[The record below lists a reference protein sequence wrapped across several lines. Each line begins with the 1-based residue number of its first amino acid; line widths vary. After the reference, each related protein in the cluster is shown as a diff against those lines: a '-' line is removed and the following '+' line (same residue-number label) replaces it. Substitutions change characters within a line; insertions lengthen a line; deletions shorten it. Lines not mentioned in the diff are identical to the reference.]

1 MRKLLFLLFIPFVTF
16 GQSTDGVDIC
26 LALQSNNFTTDA
38 EAERALT
45 RIMNASGLAKN
56 FALIPCDNIS
66 NAVAVSYRGE
76 RYIIYDKKFM
86 SLISS
91 RTNDWSNLTILAHE
105 VGHHLNGHSI
115 DLSMAKIVEPKSLAE
130 KRKQELEADEFAGF
144 IMAKLGA
151 PLSSVLSSISLIT
164 TDDDDTFSTH
174 PKRSRRLERLKL
186 GYSKGQFEKSNNNSN
201 DVKKKTSAVEKKVES
216 KLGTTEGIWNL
227 IDYSDDPFAKT
238 KFSASIVGEGVGDLN
253 IDKPKLTLN
262 GAKSYTR
269 DIITLEN
276 FNSLINAFLSDS
288 DLSDS
293 EVYNDYKKSLSD
305 SEVYNDYKKSYFDKY
320 DGYDVYLY
328 FAFAVDDEM
337 VGSTWVQLFEGDS
350 DTLTAKISSYSALRN
365 KNPINFPIKIPNK
378 VELELFDIIDK
389 LKQGKLLFIKVR
401 NLEIIA
407 HSMYKSLTEPR
418 RQTIFNHYFDNMI
431 FKFSLKGSSDALRW
445 YN

>member
-1 MRKLLFLLFIPFVTF
+1 MKKLLFLLFIPFVTF
-16 GQSTDGVDIC
+16 SQSTDGVDIC

-164 TDDDDTFSTH
+164 TDDDDTYSTH

-186 GYSKGQFEKSNNNSN
+186 GYSKGQVEKSNNKSN
-201 DVKKKTSAVEKKVES
+201 DVKKKTSAIEKKVES
-216 KLGTTEGIWNL
+216 KLGTAEGTWNL
-227 IDYSDDPFAKT
+227 NITGNDDPFTKT
-238 KFSASIVGEGVGDLN
+238 KFSASIVGEGVGELN
-253 IDKPKLTLN
+253 IDKPKFTIDSGGN
-262 GAKSYTR
+262 KYDTFNN
-269 DIITLEN
+269 ITLEN
-276 FNSLINAFLSDS
+276 YNSMINSVLSDY
-288 DLSDS
+288 
-293 EVYNDYKKSLSD
+293 EIYNDYEKI
-305 SEVYNDYKKSYFDKY
+305 EWEKY
-320 DGYDVYLY
+320 DFYNLNIVFY
-328 FAFAVDDEM
+328 FAVDNE
-337 VGSTWVQLFEGDS
+337 QLGVSIEYFINGP
-350 DTLTAKISSYSALRN
+350 SYSLVQKRRGELSN
-365 KNPINFPIKIPNK
+365 KIPYNFPIEIPNK
-378 VELELFDIIDK
+378 VNLRIPEIIDK
-389 LKQGKLLFIKVR
+389 LKEGKLFFIKVTR
-401 NLEIIA
+401 IEIDA
-407 HSMYKSLTEPR
+407 HIKGGEYNSTNGY
-418 RQTIFNHYFDNMI
+418 QTIFKNNFDNII
-431 FKFSLKGSSDALRW
+431 FKFSLKGSSNALRW

>member
-16 GQSTDGVDIC
+16 SQSTDGVDIC

-130 KRKQELEADEFAGF
+130 KRRQELEADEFAGF

-164 TDDDDTFSTH
+164 TDDDDTYSTH
-174 PKRSRRLERLKL
+174 PKRSRRLESLRL
-186 GYSKGQFEKSNNNSN
+186 GYSKGQVKKSDNQTN
-201 DVKKKTSAVEKKVES
+201 DIYKKTSAIEKKVES
-216 KLGTTEGIWNL
+216 KLGTTEGTWNL
-227 IDYSDDPFAKT
+227 IDYSDDPFSEIKN
-238 KFSASIVGEGVGDLN
+238 SAFIEGVRVNSNFREKIVFYVNETMGKTPFGKVVYFPVIGLLN
-253 IDKPKLTLN
+253 
-262 GAKSYTR
+262 
-269 DIITLEN
+269 LEN
-276 FNSLINAFLSDS
+276 HISNLVNDINSSEINKFD
-288 DLSDS
+288 
-293 EVYNDYKKSLSD
+293 ESLRKRKN
-305 SEVYNDYKKSYFDKY
+305 Y
-320 DGYDVYLY
+320 YLVLKIDI
-328 FAFAVDDEM
+328 AVDREII
-337 VGSTWVQLFEGDS
+337 GEEEIYFED
-350 DTLTAKISSYSALRN
+350 KW
-365 KNPINFPIKIPNK
+365 KF
-378 VELELFDIIDK
+378 EDK
-389 LKQGKLLFIKVR
+389 LKLDIDYNFLVEEKSEIRTPIDRDGFIEKLKKGSYLFIKIKMGYSILNKWR
-401 NLEIIA
+401 DGYYNLVSSKKEKGKEI
-407 HSMYKSLTEPR
+407 
-418 RQTIFNHYFDNMI
+418 I

-445 YN
+445 YK

>member
-56 FALIPCDNIS
+56 FALIHCDNIS

-174 PKRSRRLERLKL
+174 PKRSRRLERLKS
-186 GYSKGQFEKSNNNSN
+186 GYSKGQFEKSSNESN
-201 DVKKKTSAVEKKVES
+201 DAKKKTSAVEKKVES
-216 KLGTTEGIWNL
+216 KLGTSQGTWNL

-238 KFSASIVGEGVGDLN
+238 KFSASIIGEGVGDLN
-253 IDKPKLTLN
+253 IDKPKLTFN
-262 GAKSYTR
+262 GSKSLAGIR
-269 DIITLEN
+269 DIATLEN
-276 FNSLINAFLSDS
+276 FNSLINNVLSDFK
-288 DLSDS
+288 
-293 EVYNDYKKSLSD
+293 VYSDYKKFDLRTYD
-305 SEVYNDYKKSYFDKY
+305 YYNIILHF
-320 DGYDVYLY
+320 V
-328 FAFAVDDEM
+328 FAVDKEP
-337 VGSTWVQLFEGDS
+337 VGISLAYLTPDSLTGILAGQEGFR
-350 DTLTAKISSYSALRN
+350 RN
-365 KNPINFPIKIPNK
+365 NNPINFPIEIPNK
-378 VELELFDIIDK
+378 INLELDMYHSLDYQNKTLIDK
-389 LKQGKLLFIKVR
+389 LKDGNQFFIKTES
-401 NLEIIA
+401 LEIIA
-407 HSMYKSLTEPR
+407 YFNDAQRE
-418 RQTIFNHYFDNMI
+418 TIFNHNFDNII

-445 YN
+445 YK

>member
-1 MRKLLFLLFIPFVTF
+1 MKKLLFLLFIPFVTF
-16 GQSTDGVDIC
+16 SQSTDGVDIC

-164 TDDDDTFSTH
+164 TDDDDTYSTH
-174 PKRSRRLERLKL
+174 PKRSRRLERLRFGFNK
-186 GYSKGQFEKSNNNSN
+186 GNKEKIVSIPSKETKKEATVPKKSI
-201 DVKKKTSAVEKKVES
+201 AIEKKVES
-216 KLGTTEGIWNL
+216 AIGSIDGVWNL
-227 IDYSDDPFAKT
+227 IDDSENPFSESKYSAYVKGKSVGLDSDVVFYINKKNGNELPEFFIENIQEVLKGYVSKVNSLTKKSRAKYASYEYH
-238 KFSASIVGEGVGDLN
+238 KLDFSISIA
-253 IDKPKLTLN
+253 IDK
-262 GAKSYTR
+262 
-269 DIITLEN
+269 DIITTFSNIE
-276 FNSLINAFLSDS
+276 F
-288 DLSDS
+288 
-293 EVYNDYKKSLSD
+293 
-305 SEVYNDYKKSYFDKY
+305 FDKTGMKNRY
-320 DGYDVYLY
+320 NFRMNDKSKINISKYTINDLIEAMRKGKQLYLKINNY
-328 FAFAVDDEM
+328 SIL
-337 VGSTWVQLFEGDS
+337 GISTIGEFSGKRQ
-350 DTLTAKISSYSALRN
+350 AYS
-365 KNPINFPIKIPNK
+365 IIEEDIKDHN
-378 VELELFDIIDK
+378 V
-389 LKQGKLLFIKVR
+389 
-401 NLEIIA
+401 
-407 HSMYKSLTEPR
+407 
-418 RQTIFNHYFDNMI
+418 I

>member
-1 MRKLLFLLFIPFVTF
+1 MKKLLFLLFIPFATF
-16 GQSTDGVDIC
+16 SQSTDGVDIC

-130 KRKQELEADEFAGF
+130 KRRQELEADEFAGF

-174 PKRSRRLERLKL
+174 PKRSRRLERLRV
-186 GYSKGQFEKSNNNSN
+186 GYNKEKEDKSLVNSKTETIK
-201 DVKKKTSAVEKKVES
+201 AVEKKIKS
-216 KLGTTEGIWNL
+216 KLGTVDGTWNL
-227 IDYSDDPFAKT
+227 IDYTDDPFGKIKYSSFIEGDNVSDIYEDKPILYFQKEVIDGW
-238 KFSASIVGEGVGDLN
+238 KFESPLIYISNFQNQIKKYLDFYSDTNWRNKIESYEKFFLKVYFTIA
-253 IDKPKLTLN
+253 IDK
-262 GAKSYTR
+262 
-269 DIITLEN
+269 DIIL
-276 FNSLINAFLSDS
+276 
-288 DLSDS
+288 
-293 EVYNDYKKSLSD
+293 
-305 SEVYNDYKKSYFDKY
+305 
-320 DGYDVYLY
+320 
-328 FAFAVDDEM
+328 
-337 VGSTWVQLFEGDS
+337 
-350 DTLTAKISSYSALRN
+350 
-365 KNPINFPIKIPNK
+365 
-378 VELELFDIIDK
+378 
-389 LKQGKLLFIKVR
+389 
-401 NLEIIA
+401 
-407 HSMYKSLTEPR
+407 
-418 RQTIFNHYFDNMI
+418 NHYFTIEESFENEKYLFDVKQKSMIIFDEGELIYLINKIKEGNQLYFKINKIGLSGQNKRSYNPKPREIEINEVEDII
-431 FKFSLKGSSDALRW
+431 FKFNLKGSSNALRW
-445 YN
+445 IN

>member
-1 MRKLLFLLFIPFVTF
+1 MKKLLFLLFIPFVTF
-16 GQSTDGVDIC
+16 SQTTDGVDIC
-26 LALQSNNFTTDA
+26 LALQSNSFTTDA

-164 TDDDDTFSTH
+164 TDDDDTYSTH
-174 PKRSRRLERLKL
+174 PKRSRRLERLRF
-186 GYSKGQFEKSNNNSN
+186 GFNKGNKEKIVSIPS
-201 DVKKKTSAVEKKVES
+201 KKTKKEATVPKKSIAIEKKVKS
-216 KLGTTEGIWNL
+216 ALGSIDGVWNL
-227 IDYSDDPFAKT
+227 IDDSENPFSESKYSAYVKGKRVGIDSDVVFYINKKNGNELPEFFIENTQEALKGYVSKVNSLT
-238 KFSASIVGEGVGDLN
+238 KESKSKYEYHKLDFSISLA
-253 IDKPKLTLN
+253 IDK
-262 GAKSYTR
+262 
-269 DIITLEN
+269 DIISTFSSIE
-276 FNSLINAFLSDS
+276 F
-288 DLSDS
+288 
-293 EVYNDYKKSLSD
+293 
-305 SEVYNDYKKSYFDKY
+305 FDKTGVTNRY
-320 DGYDVYLY
+320 
-328 FAFAVDDEM
+328 
-337 VGSTWVQLFEGDS
+337 
-350 DTLTAKISSYSALRN
+350 
-365 KNPINFPIKIPNK
+365 NFRMN
-378 VELELFDIIDK
+378 DK
-389 LKQGKLLFIKVR
+389 LKINISEYTIDDLIEAIKKGEQLYLKINDYTIIGVSAVGEYSGKRYNYHISEEDI
-401 NLEIIA
+401 N
-407 HSMYKSLTEPR
+407 
-418 RQTIFNHYFDNMI
+418 NHNVI